1 MSLQETISE
10 LLGLVLRP
18 AEVLEVHRRGSK
30 VTKLVQSGGFYR
42 LEDYELDPPAVDHEI
57 SSLVDFTRFMAVATE
72 KYGQEQFKDLAVVF
86 VEPLRVMADLAYG
99 QHQKR
104 RLALPLSLSESRAAL
119 EHLFTGVDQ
128 KTLWRLLIGPLSE
141 SLRDADRL
149 AALVSQVQ
157 VASGSNVK
165 VEIDPYGM
173 ESHCRAQSLVVQF
186 AGAKNE
192 GVQQVPIDTEWHW
205 TGWLWEGVEEAILP
219 VSLVMRLE
227 ISPDLTF
234 RFHPRNLP
242 MVERNAQ
249 DALVGYLRENLAC
262 PVYQGEYVRR

>member
-18 AEVLEVHRRGSK
+18 AQVLEVHKRGGQ

-42 LEDYELDPPAVDHEI
+42 LEDYELDPPVVDHEI
-57 SSLVDFTRFMAVATE
+57 TSLVDFTRFMALAAE
-72 KYGQEQFKDLAVVF
+72 KHGKEQFKDQAVVF
-86 VEPLRVMADLAYG
+86 VEPGRVYADLAYG
-99 QHQKR
+99 QHQKH
-104 RLALPLSLSESRAAL
+104 RLSLPLHRSETWNAMQQ
-119 EHLFTGVDQ
+119 LFCGVDQ

-141 SLRDADRL
+141 SIRDADRL

-173 ESHCRAQSLVVQF
+173 ESHCRAQSLMVQF

-192 GVQQVPIDTEWHW
+192 GVQQVPIDIEWHW
-205 TGWLWEGVEEAILP
+205 TGWIWEGVEEAVLP
-219 VSLVMRLE
+219 VDLMMRLE
-227 ISPDLTF
+227 ITPDLNF

-242 MVERNAQ
+242 MVERNAR
-249 DALVGYLRENLAC
+249 DGLVGYLRSNVAC
-262 PVYQGEYVRR
+262 PVYQGEYVRH